1 MAFTNNNE
9 IRFQIMDHIGIIDR
23 YEIKDEPWTKEVNLV
38 SWNGRPAK
46 IDIRDW
52 NSTHDRMSK
61 GITLTEEQA
70 LTMVR
75 LLANRYRYKATPSSL

>member
-1 MAFTNNNE
+1 
-9 IRFQIMDHIGIIDR
+9 MDHIGILDR

-38 SWNGRPAK
+38 FWNGRPAK